1 MWASNM
7 ILHGRDNASSFN
19 IYYEKKKKRLNHT
32 LPVAVHDM
40 PYPSEPWAKRKCYSG
55 AFLVMISLSPPLMN
69 SYY

>member
-1 MWASNM
+1 MVETM
-7 ILHGRDNASSFN
+7 QVLLIFTMK
-19 IYYEKKKKRLNHT
+19 KKKKRLNHT